1 VAGKR
6 TGDRVREK
14 LEEGGVEGRIIF
26 KLILKNSDKMVWTEF
41 ILAGVEKDMGCHE
54 QGNVPSGKCW

>member
-14 LEEGGVEGRIIF
+14 LEERGVEGRIIL
-26 KLILKNSDKMVWTEF
+26 KLILKNFDRMAWTEF
-41 ILAGVEKDMGCHE
+41 IWVGGRRRYGLSRTG
-54 QGNVPSGKCW
+54 